1 MRDIALALFI
11 LLLLL
16 AAFKRPWLGVVLWV
30 WLGLMNP
37 HRYMYGFA
45 FSFPWAQL
53 TILVFFVSLFLTK
66 ERYKVLAGAPMVW
79 LLAFVIWMTVSWLLG
94 LDPANDYEQ
103 WNKVMKVMLMVFL
116 LFAVMRSKFHIMVL
130 VWTCALSL
138 ALVGLKGGVFTILTG
153 GSYRVWGP
161 PGSLIADNNEFA
173 LALSMTIP
181 LLWFL
186 RQQLLHRHARLL
198 LMVMMVLCAAAAL
211 GTQSRGGL
219 LAMAAMAV
227 LLWWR
232 GGSRFV
238 GGIVIAFAAV
248 LLVAFMPPEWT
259 ERMNTITNE
268 YSQDASAKNRVSAWW
283 VSWGIAKDYATGVGF
298 LTARPELFLQ
308 YSPYPETGAWVAHSI
323 YFQVMG
329 NHGFIGLGIFLM
341 VFFSA
346 WWSANRVRRA
356 ARRSPQLLWCSQ
368 LVGMCQVSLVGYAV
382 GGAFLSLAYFD
393 MPYYIVAVIV
403 LTDLWVRQRRWEA
416 ETEPMWRGWRLP
428 GMAARGVA

>member
-1 MRDIALALFI
+1 MRDIVLALFI
-11 LLLLL
+11 LSLLL

-45 FSFPWAQL
+45 YSFPWAQL
-53 TILVFFVSLFLTK
+53 TILVFFVSLFLAK
-66 ERYKVLAGAPMVW
+66 ERYNLLAGKPMVW
-79 LLAFVIWMTVSWLLG
+79 LLAFVIWMTISWLLG
-94 LDPANDYEQ
+94 LDLANDYEE
-103 WNKVMKVMLMVFL
+103 WTRVMKVMLMVFM
-116 LFAVMRSKFHIMVL
+116 LFAVMRSKFHILAL
-130 VWTCALSL
+130 VWTCALSV
-138 ALVGLKGGVFTILTG
+138 ALVGLKGGVFTVLTG

-161 PGSLIADNNEFA
+161 PGSAIYDNNEFA

-186 RQQLLHRHARLL
+186 RQQLMHRHARLV
-198 LMVMMVLCAAAAL
+198 LMVMMVLCAFAAL

-219 LAMAAMAV
+219 LAMAAMATV
-227 LLWWR
+227 LWWR

-238 GGIVIAFAAV
+238 GGIVIVVAAFM
-248 LLVAFMPPEWT
+248 LVAFMPSQWT
-259 ERMNTITNE
+259 DRMNTMNND
-268 YSQDASAKNRVSAWW
+268 YSEDASAKNRVSAWW
-283 VSWGIAKDYATGVGF
+283 VSWGIAKDYVTGVGF
-298 LTARPELFLQ
+298 VTARPELFLL
-308 YSPYPETGAWVAHSI
+308 YSPYPETGTWVAHSI

-341 VFFSA
+341 VFVSA

-356 ARRSPQLLWCSQ
+356 ARRDPRLLWCSQ
-368 LVGMCQVSLVGYAV
+368 LAGMCQVSLVGYAV

-393 MPYYIVAVIV
+393 LPYYIVAVAA
-403 LTDLWVRQRRWEA
+403 LTDLWVRQRRWET

-428 GMAARGVA
+428 GMAARGGA